1 MSRKASGFKAWA
13 WQRITAIYIGL
24 FGLYLLGSLLFAAPE
39 GYVAWQAWFSGP
51 VMQITMLLFVLA
63 ILLHAWVGIRDI
75 CIDYIKPIAVRA
87 GLLILLALSLILYGL
102 WAAQLLLR

>member
-24 FGLYLLGSLLFAAPE
+24 FGIYLLASLLFAAPE
-39 GYVAWQAWFSGP
+39 NYVAWQAWFGGSA
-51 VMQITMLLFVLA
+51 MRTTMLLFVLA

-75 CIDYIKPIAVRA
+75 CIDYVKPIAVRA
-87 GLLILLALSLILYGL
+87 GVLILLALSLILYGL

>member
-13 WQRITAIYIGL
+13 WQRITAVYIGL
-24 FGLYLLGSLLFAAPE
+24 FGVYLLSSLLCAAPE
-39 GYVAWQAWFSGP
+39 TYTAWQAWFTGP
-51 VMQITMLLFVLA
+51 VMRVTTLLFVLA

-75 CIDYIKPIAVRA
+75 CIDYVKPIAVRA
-87 GLLILLALSLILYGL
+87 SLLLMLALSLILYGL